1 MTWPRLIWPRA
12 IRSTT
17 WACRRIFAGNVS
29 MGYYE
34 AGHMMYL
41 NTPSRVALKA
51 DLAHFIQSSV
61 PGK

>member
-1 MTWPRLIWPRA
+1 MGLPPDL
-12 IRSTT
+12 RS
-17 WACRRIFAGNVS
+17 NVS

-51 DLAHFIQSSV
+51 DLAHFIQSSL
-61 PGK
+61 PPK